1 MSNILKKLLCLGLSA
16 LLLFGCLSA
25 CGGTSETAT
34 TVETV
39 GLATPTVQTTAPTE
53 TEPVPTEPAPTEPA
67 EEAKV
72 LKVLTLGHSL
82 AVDSNHMI
90 NLVSATEGIGDYEEI
105 LIGTLYYSGC
115 RLSQHV
121 AFIQSGEA
129 AYNLYMSST
138 TTADQPPKILNE
150 MTMQQALT
158 FEYWDII
165 VMMGNPWEIDSAGA
179 FENGSIQAIQKFVNE
194 HKMNPLAYFAW
205 HMPWA
210 MPGDTDLLKM
220 YPHEPNSHYNNA
232 LTYGL
237 DKSAHFYAMTRCVE
251 QYILP
256 DETFKFVIPTGTA
269 IQNAWSGYME
279 DKDLH
284 RDYFH
289 ATDMARA
296 MTSYVWYCKLMGI
309 EKLEEIKLDAIPKAF
324 LKSTEDKTQDRVL
337 TEAEKAVMLESIN
350 NALANP
356 YQMTQSQYTENPVQ

>member
-1 MSNILKKLLCLGLSA
+1 MKKLICLMLAMA
-16 LLLFGCLSA
+16 LTFGCLTA
-25 CGGTSETAT
+25 CGSAEPAETEAATAT
-34 TVETV
+34 KPAET
-39 GLATPTVQTTAPTE
+39 TVQT
-53 TEPVPTEPAPTEPA
+53 EPAYTEPA

-121 AFIQSGEA
+121 TFIQTGEA

-179 FENGSIQAIQKFVNE
+179 FENGSIQVIQKFVNE
-194 HKMNPLAYFAW
+194 HKKKPTAIFAW

-210 MPGDTDLLKM
+210 MPADVELLKM

-237 DKSAHFYAMTRCVE
+237 DKNAHYTAQARCVE

-256 DETFKFVIPTGTA
+256 DETFQFVIPTGTA
-269 IQNAWSGYME
+269 IQNAWSSYLE

-284 RDYFH
+284 RDYYH
-289 ATDMARA
+289 TTDYGRVMA
-296 MTSYVWYCKLMGI
+296 SYVWYCRLMGI
-309 EKLEEIKLDAIPKAF
+309 DQLEEIKLEAIPKEF
-324 LKSTEDKTQDRVL
+324 LKSTENKTRDRVL
-337 TEAEKAVMLESIN
+337 TEEEKAIMLESVN

-356 YQMTQSQYTENPVQ
+356 YQMTQSQYTEKP

>member
-1 MSNILKKLLCLGLSA
+1 MSNYRKKLLCLGLSV
-16 LLLFGCLSA
+16 LLLLGCLSA
-25 CGGTSETAT
+25 CGGASETET

-53 TEPVPTEPAPTEPA
+53 TEPAPTEPAPTEPA

-90 NLVSATEGIGDYEEI
+90 NLVAATEGIGDYEEI
-105 LIGTLYYSGC
+105 VIGTLYYSGC

-121 AFIQSGEA
+121 AFLQSGEA
-129 AYNLYMSST
+129 AYSLYMST
-138 TTADQPPKILNE
+138 TQTPDRAPEILKDV
-150 MTMQQALT
+150 TMQQALT

-165 VMMGNPWEIDSAGA
+165 VMMGNPWEIDSADA
-179 FENGSIQAIQKFVNE
+179 FENGNIQIIQKFVNE

-210 MPGDTDLLKM
+210 MPADTDLLNM
-220 YPHEPNSHYNNA
+220 YPYDPNPHYNNYLA
-232 LTYGL
+232 YGL
-237 DKSAHFYAMTRCVE
+237 DKNAHYTAQAGCVE
-251 QYILP
+251 RYILP
-256 DETFKFVIPTGTA
+256 DETFRFVIPTGTA
-269 IQNAWSGYME
+269 IQNAWSSYME
-279 DKDLH
+279 EKDLH
-284 RDYFH
+284 RDYGH

-309 EKLEEIKLDAIPKAF
+309 DHLDELKLDAIPMAF

-356 YQMTQSQYTENPVQ
+356 YQMTQSQYTEKPAQ